1 MRIRRD
7 GLAPTGVAPG
17 RGWTIAR
24 TAAGLTAAGT
34 LSLYLVVKVIWVT
47 VALFGDGPRESDG
60 STAEWVMLN
69 AVTVVM
75 ATTGIALGLALAQ
88 QWGMR
93 LPAPPVLFFS
103 WMGSGFLGSLL
114 PYGVVAA
121 VLGAAGVPLG
131 NEDGSGAGGSAGG
144 DGAGMPEWE
153 TVFISVG
160 FAGMAVGLAIALP
173 VYLRERW
180 PHAFVGRVGDG
191 PLGAPPGRHL
201 LLVPVATTIL
211 AALWLFW
218 AFGGTLGLNT
228 AFHAWDLN
236 GRLLIGSGALWALL
250 GACSVRVLSGN
261 TGGRLPLW
269 LPMMTGFVASGS
281 LFAWSSWRFVWAV
294 LRPGD
299 YEPLEHPAVAVVE
312 HGIGMAAGIA
322 ILGLLI
328 RVHQERAAT
337 HAASRANPAGTG

>member
-47 VALFGDGPRESDG
+47 VALFGDGTRESDG

-114 PYGVVAA
+114 PYGVV
-121 VLGAAGVPLG
+121 
-131 NEDGSGAGGSAGG
+131 
-144 DGAGMPEWE
+144 
-153 TVFISVG
+153 VFISVG

-281 LFAWSSWRFVWAV
+281 LCAWSSWRFVWAV